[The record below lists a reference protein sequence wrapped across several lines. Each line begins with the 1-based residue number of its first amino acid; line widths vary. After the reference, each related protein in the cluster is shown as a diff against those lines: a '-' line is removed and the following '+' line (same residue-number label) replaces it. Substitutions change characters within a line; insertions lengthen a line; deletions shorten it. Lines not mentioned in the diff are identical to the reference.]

1 MGSGVKV
8 IAHRGSSGLRSE
20 NTLSAFGLA
29 LEEGAQMIET
39 DLRLTRDR
47 FIVLSHDSYSPR
59 GTSVELSTF
68 SRLCEDFPRGDC
80 RLLSLEE
87 ALDEFGGRIDFN
99 LELKASSDEGNRLL
113 AETAIRE
120 VSDRG
125 LLSNILFSSFEMK
138 ILAKIRAESSDARL
152 GVLLYENSASG
163 LRDTIGLRPESIHP
177 SKRRVS
183 LTQIEA
189 WHSEGLLVN
198 AYTVDHPREIEKM
211 WSMGVDGIF
220 TNYPARAV
228 TLIHGFDA
236 LT

>member
-1 MGSGVKV
+1 
-8 IAHRGSSGLRSE
+8 
-20 NTLSAFGLA
+20 
-29 LEEGAQMIET
+29 
-39 DLRLTRDR
+39 
-47 FIVLSHDSYSPR
+47 
-59 GTSVELSTF
+59 
-68 SRLCEDFPRGDC
+68 
-80 RLLSLEE
+80 
-87 ALDEFGGRIDFN
+87 
-99 LELKASSDEGNRLL
+99 
-113 AETAIRE
+113 
-120 VSDRG
+120 
-125 LLSNILFSSFEMK
+125 MK

-152 GVLLYENSASG
+152 GVLQYEASSSG

-211 WSMGVDGIF
+211 GSMGVDGIF